1 MLFPRALL
9 LWLGLMMLA
18 ILNGTVR
25 EYGITPLTSDRT
37 GHWISTF
44 MLSALI
50 LLATWAGLNWMGPQ
64 NIRDA
69 WRIGIFWTALT
80 IAFEFGAGHFLFKHP
95 WSKLFADYNLLNGRI
110 WVLVLLTTLLAPWVV
125 GFWRGLPGK

>member
-1 MLFPRALL
+1 MIFPRALL
-9 LWLGLMMLA
+9 VWLVLMVLA

-25 EYGITPLTSDRT
+25 EYGIIPLTGDRT

-44 MLSALI
+44 MLCALI
-50 LLATWAGLNWMGPQ
+50 LLATWVGLKWMGPQ
-64 NIRDA
+64 NIGDA
-69 WRIGIFWTALT
+69 WRIGFFWTVLT

-110 WVLVLLTTLLAPWVV
+110 WVLVLLTTLFAPWVV
-125 GFWRGLPGK
+125 WIWRGLPR